1 DLFLHDQALVGALV
15 VEVSQHFLAA
25 QNRFQTLQALVG
37 QDSDFV
43 SQVLFELRNLLAFDQ
58 LGALVLL
65 LPLAG
70 EDADVDHR
78 AFDTRRAGQ
87 RGVAN
92 IAGFFTEDGAQQL
105 LFWRELGFALGRYLA
120 YQNVV
125 VLDLGADA
133 DDSAFVQVAQRRLGD
148 VRNIARDL
156 FRSELGV
163 ASFDFKLL
171 DMHRGVVIV
180 ADQLLG
186 NQNRVL
192 EVVTAPRHEGHQDI
206 AAQCQLALLGARTIG
221 DYLTLEDPVSLA
233 DDRLLIDTSVLVG
246 TLELDQLIDIR
257 TDFAGQ
263 LGGMMLTLHAD
274 DDA

>member
-43 SQVLFELRNLLAFDQ
+43 SQVLFELGNLLAFDQ
-58 LGALVLL
+58 LGALVLF

-70 EDADVDHR
+70 EDADVDHG

-92 IAGFFTEDGAQQL
+92 ITGFFAEDGAQQL
-105 LFWRELGFALGRYLA
+105 LFRSQLGFALGRYLA

-133 DDSAFVQVAQRRLGD
+133 DDSALVEIAQRRLGD
-148 VRNIARDL
+148 VGNIARDF
-156 FRSELGV
+156 FRSQLGV
-163 ASFDFKLL
+163 AGFDFKLL
-171 DMHRGVVIV
+171 DVDRGVVIV
-180 ADQLLG
+180 AYQLL
-186 NQNRVL
+186 
-192 EVVTAPRHEGHQDI
+192 
-206 AAQCQLALLGARTIG
+206 
-221 DYLTLEDPVSLA
+221 
-233 DDRLLIDTSVLVG
+233 
-246 TLELDQLIDIR
+246 
-257 TDFAGQ
+257 
-263 LGGMMLTLHAD
+263 
-274 DDA
+274 